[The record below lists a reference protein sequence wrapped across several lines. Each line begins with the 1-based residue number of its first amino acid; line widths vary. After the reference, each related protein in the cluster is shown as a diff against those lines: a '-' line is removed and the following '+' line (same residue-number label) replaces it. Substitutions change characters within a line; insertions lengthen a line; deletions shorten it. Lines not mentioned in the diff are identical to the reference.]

1 MKHKRIKTYLKF
13 GILLFGIS
21 AIAIAC
27 QKDDNVSTEQ
37 NSELKI
43 PQIETISYDDDNTT
57 FNNLKSQYN
66 LDRYRATKFTGNIQ
80 AKSTTDTLGLVIE
93 TDIIKQATLGDYTSY
108 TIKIVHQNDSTVFYN
123 LTIEYK
129 NGESDLFIT
138 KYTPTE
144 YWINNKD
151 KPFQGKVQSKR
162 ATLTQYTDPEE
173 AFEEGYTGNPELGSG
188 PGGGGG
194 AQYGS
199 DYPVGCLGTVVVTT
213 ELVAYKC
220 GCGDWPW
227 DDCEGCSTSP
237 QWPGYDQVTLYA
249 CEENWDIEDP
259 YDPGDTGN
267 PGGGSLPDPTD
278 DDPSITVTIR
288 PEECTEQITGDLD
301 GDCALSPYEFC
312 MLGDNSQEICDCV
325 ADDNTLA
332 ECIEED
338 ELISDCNLL
347 ENLSLSADFATK
359 MQELIN
365 NTTGNTEIAYFGST
379 DDNDDT
385 TFPDRVESQPDQ
397 RGVNVSISSNVPVD
411 VFIHNHFNN
420 GLGSLSVFSGSDL
433 YTLYQLY
440 TNGNISDVDE
450 YVMVVATPGSNASS
464 TDDDTVYAI
473 TINDLNSFAE
483 FGSKFLIDDF
493 LIDALYQNI
502 GNKIDTNISINLN
515 EERFAKLLKDF
526 SSGLTLHRGDRN
538 DLTSWTKLKV
548 KNDNTIKE
556 SNCN

>member
-1 MKHKRIKTYLKF
+1 MKNKRIKNYLKF

-21 AIAIAC
+21 AIVIGC

-66 LDRYRATKFTGNIQ
+66 LDRYKATKFTGNIQ

-93 TDIIKQATLGDYTSY
+93 TDIIKQATLGNYTSY
-108 TIKIVHQNDSTVFYN
+108 TMKIVHQNDSTVFYN

-129 NGESDLFIT
+129 NGESDMFIT

-151 KPFQGKVQSKR
+151 KPFQGEVQSKR

-173 AFEEGYTGNPELGSG
+173 TFEESYTGNPELGSG

-213 ELVAYKC
+213 ELVPYPC
-220 GCGDWPW
+220 GCGHMPEDN
-227 DDCEGCSTSP
+227 CSGCGSASP

-249 CEENWDIEDP
+249 CEESWDIEDP

-267 PGGGSLPDPTD
+267 PGGGSLPDPIE

-288 PEECTEQITGDLD
+288 PEECTERIDGDLD

-312 MLGDNSQEICDCV
+312 MLGNNSQEICDCV

-338 ELISDCNLL
+338 ERNRRCNQLQQIA
-347 ENLSLSADFATK
+347 NNGNWTNR
-359 MQELIN
+359 MQELRTA
-365 NTTGNTEIAYFGST
+365 TTGNTEILYYGNIGNDGNMDYSSGDRIESDNPGEHGIPNHTISNPT
-379 DDNDDT
+379 D
-385 TFPDRVESQPDQ
+385 S
-397 RGVNVSISSNVPVD
+397 
-411 VFIHNHFNN
+411 FIHNHFQG
-420 GLGSLSVFSGSDL
+420 GLPVFSPGDL
-433 YTLYQLY
+433 YSLWTLYDNNLINNADTFVMYLTTTGNSNSTTNDDTLY
-440 TNGNISDVDE
+440 ALTISDINDFLENGAIFLNNETSIDTFFYEKGISTNIS
-450 YVMVVATPGSNASS
+450 A
-464 TDDDTVYAI
+464 
-473 TINDLNSFAE
+473 DLNE
-483 FGSKFLIDDF
+483 KRLLEIIKDLDLGLNLYRGDIDDF
-493 LIDALYQNI
+493 
-502 GNKIDTNISINLN
+502 TNWSQL
-515 EERFAKLLKDF
+515 
-526 SSGLTLHRGDRN
+526 
-538 DLTSWTKLKV
+538 KLK
-548 KNDNTIKE
+548 NDKTIKE
-556 SNCN
+556 KNCN